1 MTHDCETWT
10 IRGRQLQA
18 LGEEDVFPP
27 NNTESDLCFDYSW
40 SRREREDET
49 MDWYGLG
56 SVIVVKRERRDW
68 RLVKEKD
75 DSISYACG
83 VVHYI

>member
-1 MTHDCETWT
+1 MIYVLTTPDP
-10 IRGRQLQA
+10 G
-18 LGEEDVFPP
+18 
-27 NNTESDLCFDYSW
+27 
-40 SRREREDET
+40 EREDET

-56 SVIVVKRERRDW
+56 SVIIVKRERRDW

-83 VVHYI
+83 VVHCI